1 MRKTRISMSLLLAI
15 GIIIGLL
22 PVTASAANIPPD
34 AVTYNGRSYAVYS
47 NVEANWNDAE
57 TFCKSLGGHLAVIRT
72 QEENDFLHAFIKSKG
87 FDSAYFGLYRS
98 GNSWAWVTG
107 EPLTITN
114 WATSE
119 PNNENGSEDH
129 GMFYYKYQDGTW
141 NDGDYYGSR
150 DGTTFVCEWESVF
163 SSNTS
168 IAVSVSAYETR
179 FINEHLAFI
188 KQQSTMHSN
197 KMAAI
202 LLC

>member
-34 AVTYNGRSYAVYS
+34 AVTYNGRSYA
-47 NVEANWNDAE
+47 
-57 TFCKSLGGHLAVIRT
+57 
-72 QEENDFLHAFIKSKG
+72 DFLHAFIKSKG